1 MLLLWGLQ
9 HKKVLVKQLDE
20 LWIQGY
26 IYLLIAITGEVI
38 GTTYLKSSNNFS
50 ELIPSTYVVIGYGAA
65 FYFMMLAMKT
75 IPIAITYSIW
85 AGVGI
90 AAITLIGALKYKE
103 VPDLMALIGLFLII
117 LGVIIL
123 VFYSKMGVN

>member
-1 MLLLWGLQ
+1 M
-9 HKKVLVKQLDE
+9 
-20 LWIQGY
+20 GY
-26 IYLLIAITGEVI
+26 LYLLIAITGEVI
-38 GTTYLKSSNNFS
+38 GTTYLKSTNNFS
-50 ELIPSTYVVIGYGAA
+50 ELIPSAYVVIGYGTA

-103 VPDLMALIGLFLII
+103 VPDLIALIGLFLIV

>member
-1 MLLLWGLQ
+1 VF
-9 HKKVLVKQLDE
+9 KPVKYYKE
-20 LWIQGY
+20 LSFIKRKIMGY

-38 GTTYLKSSNNFS
+38 GTTYLKSTNSFS
-50 ELIPSTYVVIGYGAA
+50 ELVPSIYVVIGYGTA

-90 AAITLIGALKYKE
+90 AAIALLGALKYKE
-103 VPDLMALIGLFLII
+103 IPDVQALLGLGLII

-123 VFYSKMGVN
+123 VFYSKMGTN